1 MLIQLVCILK
11 SFVAYRAVVLLA
23 GAGEGTLFSLF
34 ESGGGGLFDGFAAVL
49 DGCGMADRLE
59 VIIEGKLSRRC
70 RSIQSATALLKYVAR

>member
-1 MLIQLVCILK
+1 MDRKLVVGECLHCFVVSRGVEVLIQLVCILK

-49 DGCGMADRLE
+49 DGCG
-59 VIIEGKLSRRC
+59 SWPW
-70 RSIQSATALLKYVAR
+70 Q